1 MNVSLK
7 LLSVIFVATLLLA
20 GCGGSSSRS
29 NSDGLTTSQVVGS
42 TGGLVTANFTTA
54 LGINDLNQLV
64 GVAEV
69 TPGAPFSAVQWTVV
83 DDATLTTSTLAPLL
97 PGGFSAALAIDA
109 TGKIVGQADNGTR
122 LVAVLWKRP
131 EGPAAALPALVATG
145 NYAAYAISADGRL
158 IAGTAVDGSS
168 RTRAVIW
175 AADGNGDFLSLPTV
189 LPVTL
194 FANGTTLSPF
204 SSANG
209 VVRVGANEII
219 VVGEVEAG
227 NAAHHAAIWRSTDGG
242 ATFTAFDLGTG
253 YAAYAVNS
261 ARKVVGENDNTLSPV
276 FWEVSVSDLGVLTAA
291 APVTLALDGSA
302 VAINEK
308 GRVAGWSGTSER
320 ATVWNGTTA
329 AMLYNPVSQAFALN
343 NDLQPLVVGR
353 NGNQGFVKRVN

>member
-7 LLSVIFVATLLLA
+7 LLSVTLIATLFLA

-42 TGGLVTANFTTA
+42 TGDLVTANFTTA

-69 TPGAPFSAVQWTVV
+69 TPGAPFSAVRWTVV
-83 DDATLTTSTLAPLL
+83 DDATLTTTSLAPLL
-97 PGGFSAALAIDA
+97 AGRFSAALAIDA
-109 TGKIVGQADNGTR
+109 TGKAVGQADNGTR
-122 LVAVLWKRP
+122 LVAVLWKSP
-131 EGPAAALPALVATG
+131 EVATPLPGLFAIG

-158 IAGTAVDGSS
+158 IVGTAVDGSS
-168 RTRAVIW
+168 RTRAVLW
-175 AADGNGDFLSLPTV
+175 AAEVNGDFLSPPTV

-194 FANGTTLSPF
+194 FANGATLSPF

-209 VVRVGANEII
+209 VVRVGANEIL
-219 VVGEVEAG
+219 VVGAVEAG
-227 NAAHHAAIWRSTDGG
+227 NAAHHAALWRSTDGG
-242 ATFTAFDLGTG
+242 ATFSAVDLGTG
-253 YAAYAVNS
+253 YAAYAVNG

-276 FWEVSVSDLGVLTAA
+276 FWQVSVSDLGVLTAS

-302 VAINEK
+302 VAVNEK
-308 GRVAGWSGTSER
+308 GRVAGWSGTSDR
-320 ATVWNGTTA
+320 ATVWNGTTPA
-329 AMLYNPVSQAFALN
+329 ILYNPVSQAFALN